1 MRSLRQDEEARAYE
15 RMINPP
21 PPRETFADRFA
32 SGPSPAL
39 FTTTLKEIGEDDDI
53 TYADINRQL
62 ALIINILVSIVAC
75 SVAIWMASRH
85 WSTPS
90 RIGFSMG
97 GSILIGVGE
106 VVVYAGYI
114 QRIKD
119 AREKSKNQREV
130 KKIIST
136 WVIGGQAQNNDQENI
151 KEIVPK
157 PVEQGTVLRRRIN

>member
-1 MRSLRQDEEARAYE
+1 MRQLRQEEEARAYE
-15 RMINPP
+15 RMINPL

-32 SGPSPAL
+32 SGPSPTL
-39 FTTTLKEIGEDDDI
+39 FTTTQKEIDEDDDI

-90 RIGFSMG
+90 RLVFSMG
-97 GSILIGVGE
+97 GSILVAVGE

-114 QRIKD
+114 QRMKD
-119 AREKSKNQREV
+119 AREKSKKQKET

-136 WVIGGQAQNNDQENI
+136 WVIGGQAQSDDQGNI
-151 KEIVPK
+151 NEIVSQ
-157 PVEQGTVLRRRIN
+157 PVEQETVLRRRVN

>member
-1 MRSLRQDEEARAYE
+1 MSRLRQEEEARAYE

-39 FTTTLKEIGEDDDI
+39 FTTTQKEIDEDDDI

-90 RIGFSMG
+90 RLGFSMG
-97 GSILIGVGE
+97 GSILVGVGE

-114 QRIKD
+114 QRMKD
-119 AREKSKNQREV
+119 AREKSKKQKEV
-130 KKIIST
+130 KKIVST
-136 WVIGGQAQNNDQENI
+136 WVIGGQAQSDDHGNI
-151 KEIVPK
+151 KEIVSQ
-157 PVEQGTVLRRRIN
+157 PVEQETVLRRRVN

>member
-39 FTTTLKEIGEDDDI
+39 FNTTLKEIGEDDDI

-136 WVIGGQAQNNDQENI
+136 WVIGGQAQNNDQGNI

-157 PVEQGTVLRRRIN
+157 PVGQGTVLRRRVN

>member
-1 MRSLRQDEEARAYE
+1 MRRLRQEEEARAYE

-39 FTTTLKEIGEDDDI
+39 FTTTQKELDEDDEI
-53 TYADINRQL
+53 AYADINRQL
-62 ALIINILVSIVAC
+62 TLIINILVSIVAC

-90 RIGFSMG
+90 RLGFSMC
-97 GSILIGVGE
+97 GSILVGVGE
-106 VVVYAGYI
+106 IVVYAGYI

-119 AREKSKNQREV
+119 AREKSKKQKEV

-136 WVIGGQAQNNDQENI
+136 WVIGGQAQSNDQENS
-151 KEIVPK
+151 KEIISK
-157 PVEQGTVLRRRIN
+157 PAGKEIVLRRRVN

>member
-1 MRSLRQDEEARAYE
+1 MTSLRQDEEARAYE

-21 PPRETFADRFA
+21 PLRETFADRFA

-39 FTTTLKEIGEDDDI
+39 FNTTLKEIGDDDI

-75 SVAIWMASRH
+75 SVAIWMVSRH

-106 VVVYAGYI
+106 IVVYAGYI

-119 AREKSKNQREV
+119 AREKAKKQKEV

-136 WVIGGQAQNNDQENI
+136 WVIGGQAQNNDQGNI

-157 PVEQGTVLRRRIN
+157 QVGQGTVLRRRVN

>member
-1 MRSLRQDEEARAYE
+1 MKQLRQEEEARAYE
-15 RMINPP
+15 RMINPL
-21 PPRETFADRFA
+21 PPRETFANRFA
-32 SGPSPAL
+32 SVPSPRL
-39 FTTTLKEIGEDDDI
+39 FTTTQQEIDEDDDI

-90 RIGFSMG
+90 RLGFSMG
-97 GSILIGVGE
+97 GSILVAVGE

-114 QRIKD
+114 QRMKD
-119 AREKSKNQREV
+119 AREKSKKPKET

-136 WVIGGQAQNNDQENI
+136 WVISGQAQSDDQGNI
-151 KEIVPK
+151 KEIVSP
-157 PVEQGTVLRRRIN
+157 PVERETGLRRRVN